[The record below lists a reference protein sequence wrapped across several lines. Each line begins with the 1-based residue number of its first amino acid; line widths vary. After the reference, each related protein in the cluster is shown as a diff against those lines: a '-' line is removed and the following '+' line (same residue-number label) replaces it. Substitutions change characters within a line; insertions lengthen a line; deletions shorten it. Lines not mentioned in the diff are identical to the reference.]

1 MKAWLKHAARALAG
15 AAVALSLAAAAWA
28 QSADVVAPIQAHPAI
43 WTVHGPSGTAYLL
56 GSIHVL
62 PPQMRWRTPEIDAAL
77 DASDVFVFEVPMDDS
92 SKEKVQD
99 FVKDNGLLPPG
110 MALPSMLNEQ
120 ERKDYTAAIALTH
133 VPPELLTP
141 MRPWLALLTLNAGFI
156 EQQHLSPAS
165 GLDRQVYAF
174 AQKKEGASFR
184 AFETAEQQLRLLM
197 PQDKKLEMQ
206 EFVKD
211 NGLLPPGM
219 ALPSMLNEQERK
231 DYTAAIALTHVPP
244 ELLTPMRPWLAL
256 LTLNAGFIEQQ
267 HLSPASGLDRQVYA
281 FTQKK
286 EGASF
291 RAFET
296 AEQQLRLLMPQDKKL
311 EMQEFDAGLKDL
323 LTETKSV
330 HELLNAWARGDV
342 DRLSAVMNAGFKGN
356 REAEKALFEDR
367 NRAWVT
373 SIEKMLGE
381 KHPYFITVGAGHL
394 AGPKGVPASLRR
406 EGYKVDVP

>member
-15 AAVALSLAAAAWA
+15 ASVVLSLAAAAWA

-62 PPQMRWRTPEIDAAL
+62 PPQMRWRTPEIGAAL

-92 SKEKVQD
+92 QKEKVQD

-174 AQKKEGASFR
+174 AQKKDG
-184 AFETAEQQLRLLM
+184 
-197 PQDKKLEMQ
+197 
-206 EFVKD
+206 V
-211 NGLLPPGM
+211 
-219 ALPSMLNEQERK
+219 
-231 DYTAAIALTHVPP
+231 
-244 ELLTPMRPWLAL
+244 
-256 LTLNAGFIEQQ
+256 
-267 HLSPASGLDRQVYA
+267 
-281 FTQKK
+281 
-286 EGASF
+286 SF

-330 HELLNAWARGDV
+330 HELVDAWARGDV
-342 DRLSAVMNAGFKGN
+342 NRLSAVMNAGFKGN

-367 NRAWVT
+367 NRAWVA

-381 KHPYFITVGAGHL
+381 KHTYFITVGAGHL
-394 AGPKGVPASLRR
+394 AGPKGVPAALRR
-406 EGYKVDVP
+406 EGYKVDGP